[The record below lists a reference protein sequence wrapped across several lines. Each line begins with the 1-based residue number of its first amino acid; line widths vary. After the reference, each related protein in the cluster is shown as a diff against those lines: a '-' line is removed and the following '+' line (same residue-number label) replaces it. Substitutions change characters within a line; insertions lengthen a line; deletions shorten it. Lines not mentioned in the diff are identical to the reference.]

1 MASPDTSHIRSS
13 LYANLGIAV
22 IKGIAA
28 ALTKSGAML
37 AESIHSAA
45 DATNQLLLL
54 LGVHRSGKAP
64 DATHPFGYGRAL
76 YFWSFIVAL
85 LLFSGGGV
93 FSIYEGIHKLE
104 HPEPITRWWIGA
116 AVLGVALVIEGAAT
130 WGNIKEIRRRRG
142 TTPFFTY
149 LRSTKDSDLVVVFGE
164 NSAAVLGLLLAL
176 VALLVAVATNDPK
189 WDAIGTI
196 LVGVVLIAVAIFLA
210 KEVKALLVGEA
221 ADPAVVAAVR
231 AAAERHPAVGR
242 VDRVLTLQQ
251 GPGQVIVAIRVV
263 VPATGSSAEL
273 LAALAAYEIDVR
285 AAAPDIR
292 WCFIE
297 PAAERASAAL

>member
-45 DATNQLLLL
+45 DTANQLLLL

-85 LLFSGGGV
+85 LLFSGGGM

-273 LAALAAYEIDVR
+273 LAALAAYEKDVR

>member
-1 MASPDTSHIRSS
+1 MAAHDTSHIRSS

-22 IKGIAA
+22 IKGVAA

-45 DATNQLLLL
+45 DSANQLLLL

-85 LLFSGGGV
+85 LLFSGGGL
-93 FSIYEGIHKLE
+93 FSIYEGLHKLE

-130 WGNIKEIRRRRG
+130 WGNVKEIRRRRG
-142 TTPFFTY
+142 TTAFFDY

-176 VALLVAVATNDPK
+176 VALLLAVATGNPA
-189 WDAIGTI
+189 WDAVGTI
-196 LVGVVLIAVAIFLA
+196 LVGVVLIAVALFLA

-221 ADPAVVAAVR
+221 ADPVITEAVHGVAR
-231 AAAERHPAVGR
+231 RHPAIGR

-251 GPGQVIVAIRVV
+251 GPGQVIVAVRVV
-263 VPATGSSAEL
+263 VDPRGVAADL
-273 LAALAAYEIDVR
+273 LAAIAAYEADLR
-285 AAAPDIR
+285 AENPDIR

-297 PAAERASAAL
+297 PAAAPPATTP

>member
-45 DATNQLLLL
+45 DTANQLLLL

-85 LLFSGGGV
+85 LLFSGGGM

>member
-85 LLFSGGGV
+85 LLFSGGGM

-116 AVLGVALVIEGAAT
+116 AVLAVALVIEGAAT

-142 TTPFFTY
+142 TTPFFNY

-164 NSAAVLGLLLAL
+164 NSAAVLGLVLAL
-176 VALLVAVATNDPK
+176 VALLVAVATNDPM

-221 ADPAVVAAVR
+221 ADPAVVAAVH
-231 AAAERHPAVGR
+231 AAAARHPAVGR

-263 VPATGSSAEL
+263 VPASGSSAEL
-273 LAALAAYEIDVR
+273 LAGLAAYEKDVR
-285 AAAPDIR
+285 AGAPDIR

-297 PAAERASAAL
+297 PAAEHASAAL